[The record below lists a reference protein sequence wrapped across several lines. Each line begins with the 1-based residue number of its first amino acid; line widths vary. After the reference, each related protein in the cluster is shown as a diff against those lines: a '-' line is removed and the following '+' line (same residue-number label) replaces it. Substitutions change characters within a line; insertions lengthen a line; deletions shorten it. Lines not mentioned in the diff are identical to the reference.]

1 MTEPIELFTQIQPLI
16 EKTVDD
22 KIDQFANDKQFS
34 VADVPAHTH
43 TGTDSNRV
51 SYNSLT
57 NKTRYI
63 LYRIVSPTTDTSIA
77 NTVGGNFV
85 MPFQGYVTSVGATVD
100 TAGTTG
106 TTTVDINLTTIAPA
120 ATSSILLTKITID
133 STENS
138 SRTAATP
145 SVLDSSKVNFS
156 TGDIFTFDVDAV
168 STTPAKG
175 LTIFMNVVE
184 MTPKYDFF

>member
-1 MTEPIELFTQIQPLI
+1 
-16 EKTVDD
+16 
-22 KIDQFANDKQFS
+22 
-34 VADVPAHTH
+34 
-43 TGTDSNRV
+43 
-51 SYNSLT
+51 
-57 NKTRYI
+57 
-63 LYRIVSPTTDTSIA
+63 
-77 NTVGGNFV
+77 

-184 MTPKYDFF
+184 MTP